1 MFHTVLAADRGE
13 IAVRVIRSLHAM
25 GIRAVAVYSDADA
38 EAMHTR
44 MADVAVRLGPAA
56 ASESYLRP
64 ELIVEA
70 ARRTGAQAVH
80 PGYGFLSENAG
91 FARALDEAGITFI
104 GPPLGA
110 IEAMGDKISAKD
122 LAIEAGAPVVPG
134 VHRPGMSDDE
144 LIAEAEGVGY
154 PLMVKASAGG
164 GGKGMRVVRDPATLQ
179 EAITAARREAKG
191 GFGDDTLMLER
202 FVERPRHIE
211 IQVLADTHGTTLWV
225 GERECSLQRRHQKV
239 IEECPSPALTPETRR
254 AMGEAA
260 VAIAERV
267 GYVGAGTVE
276 FITDAAAEEF
286 FFLEMNTRLQVEHPV
301 TEEVYGLDLVAEQVH
316 IAAGEPL
323 SFGQDDLVPH
333 GHAVEA
339 RVYAEDPSSGFLP
352 TGGRVVRFDT
362 PAGVRVD
369 SGVGRGAVVTS
380 DYDPMVAK
388 VIAVG
393 EDRAEA
399 LARLD
404 RGLADTTLF
413 GFPSNITFLRALL
426 ADADVRSGDM
436 HTGLIADRG
445 DALTDATV
453 PDEVYAAVGLATIAI
468 RESGL
473 SGVVD
478 PFDLPGGWRLGEA
491 GWTRWRLRAPG
502 TEAVEVKV
510 RISRDGPEVVVGDG
524 EVWPA
529 AVSLVGDRL
538 RVDLPSGRWT
548 WTVDLAEDRAWI
560 GADGRAWLI
569 SEEDLLAANRGAGP
583 GGASGTLVAPMPGSV
598 AAVSASVGQ
607 AVTAG
612 QTLVVVEAMKMEHP
626 LTAPFDGVVAE
637 VHVQAGSQV
646 GMEDP
651 LVRVE
656 PAEDGTAEDAAS

>member
-1 MFHTVLAADRGE
+1 MFHTVLVANRGE

-276 FITDAAAEEF
+276 FITDAAA
-286 FFLEMNTRLQVEHPV
+286 
-301 TEEVYGLDLVAEQVH
+301 
-316 IAAGEPL
+316 
-323 SFGQDDLVPH
+323 
-333 GHAVEA
+333 
-339 RVYAEDPSSGFLP
+339 
-352 TGGRVVRFDT
+352 
-362 PAGVRVD
+362 
-369 SGVGRGAVVTS
+369 
-380 DYDPMVAK
+380 
-388 VIAVG
+388 
-393 EDRAEA
+393 
-399 LARLD
+399 
-404 RGLADTTLF
+404 
-413 GFPSNITFLRALL
+413 
-426 ADADVRSGDM
+426 
-436 HTGLIADRG
+436 
-445 DALTDATV
+445 
-453 PDEVYAAVGLATIAI
+453 
-468 RESGL
+468 
-473 SGVVD
+473 
-478 PFDLPGGWRLGEA
+478 
-491 GWTRWRLRAPG
+491 
-502 TEAVEVKV
+502 
-510 RISRDGPEVVVGDG
+510 
-524 EVWPA
+524 
-529 AVSLVGDRL
+529 
-538 RVDLPSGRWT
+538 
-548 WTVDLAEDRAWI
+548 
-560 GADGRAWLI
+560 
-569 SEEDLLAANRGAGP
+569 
-583 GGASGTLVAPMPGSV
+583 
-598 AAVSASVGQ
+598 
-607 AVTAG
+607 
-612 QTLVVVEAMKMEHP
+612 
-626 LTAPFDGVVAE
+626 
-637 VHVQAGSQV
+637 
-646 GMEDP
+646 
-651 LVRVE
+651 
-656 PAEDGTAEDAAS
+656 